1 MKYRAVITL
10 EFDAFDCPELR
21 QRARELAEWTDA
33 FDRRF
38 GPASLVIRER
48 RPRRGPRASAP
59 AQVWPGP

>member
-21 QRARELAEWTDA
+21 QRERELAEWTEA

-48 RPRRGPRASAP
+48 RPRRAPRASAP
-59 AQVWPGP
+59 VQVWTGS